1 MTFIVKIWFKV
12 AISKQGIILYLKQN
26 EQVTYYRMEMIHMSQ
41 DIILF
46 KTFKTPLRAPER
58 KKDIQLEYFEEDK
71 RYEKNIHDHTDTL
84 GGSGVAKTCPECLR
98 P

>member
-41 DIILF
+41 DIILY
-46 KTFKTPLRAPER
+46 KTF
-58 KKDIQLEYFEEDK
+58 
-71 RYEKNIHDHTDTL
+71 
-84 GGSGVAKTCPECLR
+84 
-98 P
+98 